1 MTSSNPNSNLS
12 SLPMNGTSFGAAS
25 VGRKRRFRFIPGSS
39 EDPPGNPSL
48 VSVVADSPAIG
59 VGIGWVPNGGTSF
72 LIYRNTSNT
81 LTGATVVGTAFGEGS
96 TGYVDNSANSGT
108 NRPLA
113 ATTYFYWVQA
123 VNSGGSSSIIAA
135 SQNSTGGVTTAAI
148 TYTTYLP
155 NNANLTVSDYVNI
168 AEQSTTRLRFSR
180 PEGQN
185 NTFTSNFPGSRVS
198 FVTDATY
205 LRIIMAYN
213 TNTGASYTGMVCSVY
228 VNNSEFTTFTYTGS
242 VPGSGTHDITLPG
255 GSNTVSIL
263 WTVGSYV
270 DLTSVALDSGATLAT
285 ATRPSSS
292 IVLAGDSITQGFN
305 ATKPSATW
313 TQKVADGQSRQ
324 SFNVGYGNAP
334 TLWRDAPRMLAT
346 VPTADLGTYMIG
358 INDAASQLPLAVYAD
373 NVRGWLLKAK
383 SLMSD
388 PRLFMCSPIFYTPGT
403 TPITVAQYRTEA
415 KNTVEAMIEY
425 ATGDS
430 KLFYLDGLA
439 LMPSNASGLADN
451 VHPNDL
457 GSAEIATNVNAAMNV
472 TAPAA
477 PSNLQANVISS
488 SQIDLSWTDNASNET
503 GTIIQRRYPA
513 STGIW
518 QQVGIRLAGTTTFSD
533 TGLAASSQY
542 EYRVC
547 AYNAGGS
554 SAFATAVTATTSAGT
569 ANRIR
574 VLVVGGGGGGGDA
587 GGGGSGG
594 YRHDTAFVATP
605 GTTYNVVVG
614 AGGAA
619 GGVNARGTAG
629 VDSSFS
635 TITSAGGGGG
645 GRFANTLM
653 DGING
658 GSGGGAGA
666 SISPAASGAAGLGN
680 TPTTSPSQGNDGGV
694 SAVGP
699 NWGFG
704 GGGGAGEVGH
714 SGSNAAVSP
723 NVGGYGGQGGDGAV
737 NNIRGVGEVFAG
749 GGGGGGRGTGGAGG
763 RGGGGDGRCF
773 QPNARNPSAGA
784 ANSGGGGGGGYGSG
798 GGGAAG
804 GSGIVI
810 LRMPTSEY
818 TGITTGSPAVT
829 TSGGDTILTFTGS
842 GSYKA

>member
-1 MTSSNPNSNLS
+1 
-12 SLPMNGTSFGAAS
+12 
-25 VGRKRRFRFIPGSS
+25 
-39 EDPPGNPSL
+39 
-48 VSVVADSPAIG
+48 
-59 VGIGWVPNGGTSF
+59 
-72 LIYRNTSNT
+72 
-81 LTGATVVGTAFGEGS
+81 
-96 TGYVDNSANSGT
+96 
-108 NRPLA
+108 
-113 ATTYFYWVQA
+113 
-123 VNSGGSSSIIAA
+123 
-135 SQNSTGGVTTAAI
+135 
-148 TYTTYLP
+148 
-155 NNANLTVSDYVNI
+155 
-168 AEQSTTRLRFSR
+168 
-180 PEGQN
+180 
-185 NTFTSNFPGSRVS
+185 
-198 FVTDATY
+198 
-205 LRIIMAYN
+205 
-213 TNTGASYTGMVCSVY
+213 
-228 VNNSEFTTFTYTGS
+228 
-242 VPGSGTHDITLPG
+242 
-255 GSNTVSIL
+255 VSIL

-313 TQKVADGQSRQ
+313 TQKVADAQSRKA
-324 SFNVGYGNAP
+324 FHVGYGSAP
-334 TLWRDAPRMLAT
+334 TLWLDSPRMLAT

-358 INDAASQLPLAVYAD
+358 INDAASQVPLALYSS
-373 NVRGWLLKAK
+373 NLRNWLIKAK
-383 SLMSD
+383 ATMSD
-388 PRLFMCSPIFYTPGT
+388 PRLFMCSPIFYTAGT

-415 KNTVEAMIEY
+415 KNTVEGMIEY

-439 LMPSNASGLADN
+439 LMPSNASGLADG

-477 PSNLQANVISS
+477 PSNLQATVISS

-569 ANRIR
+569 SNRIR

-594 YRHDTAFVATP
+594 YRHDAAFVATP

-619 GGVNARGTAG
+619 GGVGARGTSG

-635 TITSAGGGGG
+635 TITAAGGGGG
-645 GRFANTLM
+645 GAFSNTLM

-666 SISPAASGAAGLGN
+666 SISPAASGAAGAGN
-680 TPTTSPSQGNDGGV
+680 TPTTSPSQGNNGGT
-694 SAVGP
+694 SQTGT
-699 NWGFG
+699 WSFG
-704 GGGGAGEVGH
+704 GGGGAGAVGQN
-714 SGSNAAVSP
+714 GNNMAVVG
-723 NVGGYGGQGGDGAV
+723 NQGGYGGQGGDGAV
-737 NNIRGVGEVFAG
+737 NNIRGVAEVFAG
-749 GGGGGGRGTGGAGG
+749 GGGGGGWGTGGAGG

-773 QPNARNPSAGA
+773 APTTRNPVAGST
-784 ANSGGGGGGGYGSG
+784 NVGGGGGGGFGSG